1 MDKDTL
7 IRIAEELHQGAFDA
21 NAYYLILQQ
30 YRKNQREYA
39 EEMKMSPAFYQ
50 TIHGAL
56 MKACFMEIAKL
67 YDSSNGVV
75 SIGTLLAKCAKNQ
88 DLFPTYRETMTVE
101 HDGTAFS
108 YQIPYQHQ
116 LKPEEERFFKD
127 QVESD
132 RKLFAMFDIP
142 DAANAPVRVDLTF
155 PEFLALYQKRFNALS
170 KKRENIRMQR
180 NKLYAHNDEQR
191 ILSKENPTDRHPIFY
206 PDVQEMIA
214 FALDCTGLILGVL
227 TDVTRATQ
235 YSNIDDWEGT
245 LMLARL
251 GLKYQEYDFQQSEKA
266 FEAEMQRQLDLFQD
280 EGYIYLNGEQIHRE
294 RSEVLLIDD
303 LRKYLLNRYAA
314 EGLTPSEIDS
324 IILRLRSIS
333 GTIYE
338 ANKAVCKMICDG
350 FIFNRE
356 DHTKKDLYIEL
367 IDFDEPE
374 KNVFKIINQFEIEG
388 INNQLRIPD
397 GIVFI
402 NGIPVVVLEFK
413 SAVKENTT
421 IMDAYTQLTVRYRR
435 DIPELF
441 KYNAF
446 IVISDGAN
454 NKYGSFF
461 SPYDFFYAWRKI
473 EADDKELDGINSL
486 VTMVSGLFR
495 KERLLAVIKDFVY
508 FPDSSDKD
516 LKIVCR
522 YPQYFAAVKLFEN
535 IKAHLRPEGDGKGG
549 TYFGA
554 TGCGKSYTMLF
565 LTRMLMKSTF
575 FHSPTILIITDR
587 TDLDDQ
593 LSKQFVASKKYIGDE
608 TVVSID
614 SREKLRQELQ
624 GRTSGGVYM
633 TTIQKF
639 TEDLELLTD
648 RANVI
653 CISDEA
659 HRSQIN
665 LDQKVKVT
673 AEGVERSYGF
683 AKYLHDSLPNATYV
697 GFTGTPVD
705 GTIEVFGPVVD
716 AYTMTEAVKD
726 GITVNLVYDGRA
738 ARVTLD
744 QAKVREIEDYY
755 DRCAV
760 EGANEHQ
767 IEESQKAVAHI
778 DAIIGDPDRLHAV
791 AEDFINHYETRVA
804 EGATVAGK
812 AMFVCSNR
820 KIAYAFYQIIVGMR
834 PEWAEKKV
842 CPDGVQLT
850 EKEKKELKPIEKI
863 KLIMTRNKDDEPEL
877 YEMLGTKEDRK
888 EFDRQFKNVK
898 SNFKIAIVVDMWLT
912 GFDVPALDTIYI
924 DKPIQQHS
932 LIQTISRVNRVYTG
946 KDKGLIVDYIGIK
959 KNMNLALKKYTN
971 FESDE
976 FEGVEQSITIVKDQL
991 DVLAQMFH
999 NFNSTDY
1006 FNGSPKEQLAC
1017 LNRAV
1022 EYVQLTEDLETRFM
1036 AAVKRMKQ
1044 AFNLC
1049 SSSEAISDKEKDYL
1063 HFYCAVRSILF
1074 KLTKGDAPDIS
1085 QMNARVRELLE
1096 GAIQSDGIEELF
1108 ETGKHISVDIFS
1120 DEYLDKINAI
1130 QLPNTKIK
1138 VLQRLLSQ
1146 AIDEYKKVNRIM
1158 GMEFSDRLKRVVDE
1172 YNNRRRDEAFANEV
1186 LDDVAEQL
1194 AKLLE
1199 ELKKE
1204 KDSFKG
1210 MGIDYEEK
1218 AFYDILKAVAKKY
1231 EFEYPDDKMI
1241 ELSKR
1246 IKIIV
1251 DDKAKYTDWSTRDDI
1266 KANLQVDLILLL
1278 DEFDYP
1284 PVTIDDVYKEVLEQ
1298 AENFKK
1304 YAQ

>member
-1 MDKDTL
+1 MKIAIYQINPDRDENNVAFLNYENLERFQGSAALRSEIYDKVFEGEVECGTL
-7 IRIAEELHQGAFDA
+7 EEVYQMFNLDHPDR
-21 NAYYLILQQ
+21 
-30 YRKNQREYA
+30 YRGRSLSVSDVVEVVG
-39 EEMKMSPAFYQ
+39 EEKPTF
-50 TIHGAL
+50 HF
-56 MKACFMEIAKL
+56 C
-67 YDSSNGVV
+67 D
-75 SIGTLLAKCAKNQ
+75 SIGFREVDFDPDMTEPLKEKKIKVVLCEPGKVARVAEIRTELS
-88 DLFPTYRETMTVE
+88 DLQKVVGGLIE
-101 HDGTAFS
+101 
-108 YQIPYQHQ
+108 PYY
-116 LKPEEERFFKD
+116 PFEE
-127 QVESD
+127 QVC
-132 RKLFAMFDIP
+132 I
-142 DAANAPVRVDLTF
+142 VC
-155 PEFLALYQKRFNALS
+155 
-170 KKRENIRMQR
+170 
-180 NKLYAHNDEQR
+180 NDEGKYNGMR
-191 ILSKENPTDRHPIFY
+191 PCRAIYGEDR
-206 PDVQEMIA
+206 EMMDI
-214 FALDCTGLILGVL
+214 
-227 TDVTRATQ
+227 
-235 YSNIDDWEGT
+235 
-245 LMLARL
+245 
-251 GLKYQEYDFQQSEKA
+251 
-266 FEAEMQRQLDLFQD
+266 
-280 EGYIYLNGEQIHRE
+280 
-294 RSEVLLIDD
+294 
-303 LRKYLLNRYAA
+303 
-314 EGLTPSEIDS
+314 
-324 IILRLRSIS
+324 
-333 GTIYE
+333 
-338 ANKAVCKMICDG
+338 
-350 FIFNRE
+350 
-356 DHTKKDLYIEL
+356 YIEL

-374 KNVFKIINQFEIEG
+374 KNVFKIVNQFEIEG

-413 SAVKENTT
+413 SAAKENTT

-486 VTMVSGLFR
+486 VTMVGGLFR

-516 LKIVCR
+516 IKIVCR

-593 LSKQFVASKKYIGDE
+593 LSKQFAASKKYIGDE

-673 AEGVERSYGF
+673 AEGVERTYGF
-683 AKYLHDSLPNATYV
+683 AKYLHNSLPNATYV

-820 KIAYAFYQIIVGMR
+820 KIAYAFYQIVVGMR

-842 CPDGVQLT
+842 CPDGVVLT
-850 EKEKKELKPIEKI
+850 EKEQKELKPIEKI

-877 YEMLGTKEDRK
+877 YEMLGTKDDRK

-924 DKPIQQHS
+924 DKPIQQHT

-976 FEGVEQSITIVKDQL
+976 FEGVEQSVTIVKDQL

-999 NFNSTDY
+999 NFNSIDY

-1049 SSSEAISDKEKDYL
+1049 SSSDAISDEEKDYL

-1158 GMEFSDRLKRVVDE
+1158 GMEFADRLKRVVEE

-1204 KDSFKG
+1204 KVSFKG

-1304 YAQ
+1304 YTD

>member
-1 MDKDTL
+1 MSTFNEHSL
-7 IRIAEELHQGAFDA
+7 
-21 NAYYLILQQ
+21 
-30 YRKNQREYA
+30 
-39 EEMKMSPAFYQ
+39 EMA
-50 TIHGAL
+50 I
-56 MKACFMEIAKL
+56 ME
-67 YDSSNGVV
+67 
-75 SIGTLLAKCAKNQ
+75 
-88 DLFPTYRETMTVE
+88 
-101 HDGTAFS
+101 
-108 YQIPYQHQ
+108 
-116 LKPEEERFFKD
+116 
-127 QVESD
+127 
-132 RKLFAMFDIP
+132 
-142 DAANAPVRVDLTF
+142 
-155 PEFLALYQKRFNALS
+155 
-170 KKRENIRMQR
+170 
-180 NKLYAHNDEQR
+180 
-191 ILSKENPTDRHPIFY
+191 
-206 PDVQEMIA
+206 
-214 FALDCTGLILGVL
+214 
-227 TDVTRATQ
+227 
-235 YSNIDDWEGT
+235 
-245 LMLARL
+245 
-251 GLKYQEYDFQQSEKA
+251 
-266 FEAEMQRQLDLFQD
+266 LFQD
-280 EGYIYLNGEQIHRE
+280 EGYLYLNGEQIHRE
-294 RSEVLLIDD
+294 RSEVLLTDD
-303 LRKYLLNRYAA
+303 LRQYLLNRYAKD
-314 EGLTPSEIDS
+314 GLTTTEIDG
-324 IILRLRSIS
+324 ILLWLKSIS

-338 ANKAVCKMICDG
+338 ANKAFCKLLCDG
-350 FIFNRE
+350 FILNRE
-356 DHTKKDLYIEL
+356 DRTQKDLYIQL
-367 IDFDEPE
+367 VDYDHPE
-374 KNVFKIINQFEIEG
+374 NNVFKIVNQFEIEG
-388 INNQLRIPD
+388 VGGQLRIPD
-397 GIVFI
+397 GIVFL

-446 IVISDGAN
+446 LVISDGAN

-461 SPYDFFYAWRKI
+461 APYDFFYAWRKI
-473 EADDKELDGINSL
+473 ESDDKELDGISSL

-495 KERLLAVIKDFVY
+495 KDRLLAVIKNFIY

-516 LKIVCR
+516 TKIVCR
-522 YPQYFAAVKLFEN
+522 YPQYFAATKLFEN
-535 IKAHLRPEGDGKGG
+535 IKRHLKPEGDGKGG

-565 LTRMLMKSTF
+565 LTRMLMKSPY
-575 FHSPTILIITDR
+575 FHSPTILLITDR

-593 LSKQFVASKKYIGDE
+593 LSKQFIASKKYIGDE

-614 SREKLRQELQ
+614 SREALRQELQ
-624 GRTSGGVYM
+624 GRTSGGVYL

-648 RANVI
+648 RTNVI

-665 LDQKVKVT
+665 LDQKLKVT
-673 AEGVERSYGF
+673 EDGVERKYGF

-705 GTIEVFGPVVD
+705 GTIEVFGSVVD
-716 AYTMTEAVKD
+716 SYTMTESVKD

-738 ARVTLD
+738 AKVTLD
-744 QAKVREIEDYY
+744 QARVKEIEDYY
-755 DRCAV
+755 AQCAV

-778 DAIIGDPDRLHAV
+778 DAIIGDPDRLRAV
-791 AEDFINHYETRVA
+791 AEDFIRHYETRVS

-820 KIAYAFYQIIVGMR
+820 KIAYDFYQIVVGLR
-834 PEWAEKKV
+834 PEWAEKKI
-842 CPDGVQLT
+842 CPDGVELSD
-850 EKEKKELKPIEKI
+850 KEKKELKPIEKI
-863 KLIMTRNKDDEPEL
+863 KLIMTRNKDDEPAL
-877 YEMLGTKEDRK
+877 YEMLGTKDDRK
-888 EFDRQFKNVK
+888 EYDRQFKNVK

-924 DKPIQQHS
+924 DKPIQQHT

-946 KDKGLIVDYIGIK
+946 KEKGLIVDYIGIK

-971 FESDE
+971 FESEE
-976 FEGVEQSITIVKDQL
+976 FEGVEQSVTIVKDQL
-991 DVLAQMFH
+991 EVLGQMFH
-999 NFNSTDY
+999 NFNSSDFFHGT
-1006 FNGSPKEQLAC
+1006 PKEQLAC

-1022 EYVQLTEDLETRFM
+1022 EYVQLTEELERRFM

-1049 SSSEAISDKEKDYL
+1049 GSSDAILDTEKDYI

-1120 DEYLDKINAI
+1120 DEYIDKINAI

-1158 GMEFSDRLKRVVDE
+1158 GMEFSERLKRVVDQ

-1199 ELKKE
+1199 ELKLE
-1204 KDSFKG
+1204 KNSFKA
-1210 MGIDYEEK
+1210 MGIDYEQK

-1231 EFEYPDDKMI
+1231 EFEYPEDKMI

-1246 IKIIV
+1246 IKVIV
-1251 DDKAKYTDWSTRDDI
+1251 DDKAKYTDWSTREDI
-1266 KANLQVDLILLL
+1266 KATLQVDLILLL

-1304 YAQ
+1304 YAS

>member
-1 MDKDTL
+1 MTNFNEHSL
-7 IRIAEELHQGAFDA
+7 
-21 NAYYLILQQ
+21 
-30 YRKNQREYA
+30 
-39 EEMKMSPAFYQ
+39 EMS
-50 TIHGAL
+50 I
-56 MKACFMEIAKL
+56 ME
-67 YDSSNGVV
+67 
-75 SIGTLLAKCAKNQ
+75 
-88 DLFPTYRETMTVE
+88 
-101 HDGTAFS
+101 
-108 YQIPYQHQ
+108 
-116 LKPEEERFFKD
+116 
-127 QVESD
+127 
-132 RKLFAMFDIP
+132 
-142 DAANAPVRVDLTF
+142 
-155 PEFLALYQKRFNALS
+155 
-170 KKRENIRMQR
+170 
-180 NKLYAHNDEQR
+180 
-191 ILSKENPTDRHPIFY
+191 
-206 PDVQEMIA
+206 
-214 FALDCTGLILGVL
+214 
-227 TDVTRATQ
+227 
-235 YSNIDDWEGT
+235 
-245 LMLARL
+245 
-251 GLKYQEYDFQQSEKA
+251 
-266 FEAEMQRQLDLFQD
+266 LFQD
-280 EGYIYLNGEQIHRE
+280 EEYLYLNGEQFHRE
-294 RSEVLLIDD
+294 RSEVLLTGD
-303 LRKYLLNRYAA
+303 LRQYLLNRYVKD
-314 EGLTPSEIDS
+314 GLTTTEADGIL
-324 IILRLRSIS
+324 LRLKSIS

-338 ANKAVCKMICDG
+338 ANKTFCKLLCDG
-350 FIFNRE
+350 FILNRE
-356 DHTKKDLYIEL
+356 DRSQKDLYIQL
-367 IDFDEPE
+367 VDYDHPE
-374 KNVFKIINQFEIEG
+374 NNIFKIVNQFEIEG
-388 INNQLRIPD
+388 VGGQLRIPD
-397 GIVFI
+397 GIVFL

-421 IMDAYTQLTVRYRR
+421 IRDAYTQLTVRYRR

-446 IVISDGAN
+446 LVISDGAN

-461 SPYDFFYAWRKI
+461 APYDFFYAWRKI
-473 EADDKELDGINSL
+473 EADDKELDGISSL

-495 KERLLAVIKDFVY
+495 KERLLAVIKDFIY
-508 FPDSSDKD
+508 FPDSSDRD
-516 LKIVCR
+516 TKIVCR
-522 YPQYFAAVKLFEN
+522 YPQYFAATKLFEN
-535 IKAHLRPEGDGKGG
+535 IKKHLKPEGDGKGG

-565 LTRMLMKSTF
+565 LTRMLMKSPY
-575 FHSPTILIITDR
+575 FHSPTILLITDR

-593 LSKQFVASKKYIGDE
+593 LSKQFIASKKYIGDE

-614 SREKLRQELQ
+614 SREALRQELQ
-624 GRTSGGVYM
+624 GRTSGGVYL

-648 RANVI
+648 RTNVI

-673 AEGVERSYGF
+673 EDGVERKYGF

-716 AYTMTEAVKD
+716 SYTMTESVKD

-738 ARVTLD
+738 AKVTLD
-744 QAKVREIEDYY
+744 QAKVKEIEDYY
-755 DRCAV
+755 AQCAV

-778 DAIIGDPDRLHAV
+778 DAIIGDPDRLRAV
-791 AEDFINHYETRVA
+791 AEDFILHYETRVS

-820 KIAYAFYQIIVGMR
+820 KIAYDFYQIVVGLR
-834 PEWAEKKV
+834 PEWAEKKI
-842 CPDGVQLT
+842 CPDGVELSD
-850 EKEKKELKPIEKI
+850 KEKKELKPIEKI
-863 KLIMTRNKDDEPEL
+863 KLIMTRNKDDEPAL
-877 YEMLGTKEDRK
+877 YEMLGTKDDRK
-888 EFDRQFKNVK
+888 EYDRQFKNVK

-924 DKPIQQHS
+924 DKPIQQHT

-946 KDKGLIVDYIGIK
+946 KEKGLIVDYIGIK

-971 FESDE
+971 FESEE
-976 FEGVEQSITIVKDQL
+976 FEGVEQSVTIVKDQL
-991 DVLAQMFH
+991 EVLGQMFH
-999 NFNSTDY
+999 NFNSNNFFHGT
-1006 FNGSPKEQLAC
+1006 PKEQLAC
-1017 LNRAV
+1017 LNCAV
-1022 EYVQLTEDLETRFM
+1022 EYVQLTEELERRFM

-1049 SSSEAISDKEKDYL
+1049 GSSDAISDTEKDYI

-1120 DEYLDKINAI
+1120 DEYIEKINAI

-1158 GMEFSDRLKRVVDE
+1158 GMEFSERLKRVVDQ
-1172 YNNRRRDEAFANEV
+1172 YNNRRRDEALANEV

-1199 ELKKE
+1199 ELKLE
-1204 KDSFKG
+1204 KDSFKA

-1231 EFEYPDDKMI
+1231 GFEYPEDKMI

-1246 IKIIV
+1246 IKVIV
-1251 DDKAKYTDWSTRDDI
+1251 DDKAKYTDWSTREDI
-1266 KANLQVDLILLL
+1266 KATLQVDLILLL

-1284 PVTIDDVYKEVLEQ
+1284 PVTIDAVYKEVLEQ

-1304 YAQ
+1304 YAG

>member
-1 MDKDTL
+1 
-7 IRIAEELHQGAFDA
+7 
-21 NAYYLILQQ
+21 
-30 YRKNQREYA
+30 
-39 EEMKMSPAFYQ
+39 
-50 TIHGAL
+50 
-56 MKACFMEIAKL
+56 ME
-67 YDSSNGVV
+67 
-75 SIGTLLAKCAKNQ
+75 
-88 DLFPTYRETMTVE
+88 
-101 HDGTAFS
+101 
-108 YQIPYQHQ
+108 
-116 LKPEEERFFKD
+116 
-127 QVESD
+127 
-132 RKLFAMFDIP
+132 
-142 DAANAPVRVDLTF
+142 
-155 PEFLALYQKRFNALS
+155 
-170 KKRENIRMQR
+170 
-180 NKLYAHNDEQR
+180 
-191 ILSKENPTDRHPIFY
+191 
-206 PDVQEMIA
+206 
-214 FALDCTGLILGVL
+214 
-227 TDVTRATQ
+227 
-235 YSNIDDWEGT
+235 
-245 LMLARL
+245 
-251 GLKYQEYDFQQSEKA
+251 
-266 FEAEMQRQLDLFQD
+266 LFQD
-280 EGYIYLNGEQIHRE
+280 EGYLYMNGEQIHRE
-294 RSEVLLIDD
+294 RSEVLLTDD
-303 LRKYLLNRYAA
+303 LRQYLLNRYAKD
-314 EGLTPSEIDS
+314 GLTVTEVDGIL
-324 IILRLRSIS
+324 LRLKSIS

-338 ANKAVCKMICDG
+338 ANKTFCKLLCDG
-350 FIFNRE
+350 FILNRE
-356 DHTKKDLYIEL
+356 DRTQKDLYIQL
-367 IDFDEPE
+367 VDYDHPE
-374 KNVFKIINQFEIEG
+374 NNIFKIVNQFEIEG
-388 INNQLRIPD
+388 VGGQIRIPD
-397 GIVFI
+397 GIVFL

-421 IMDAYTQLTVRYRR
+421 ILDAYTQLTVRYRR

-446 IVISDGAN
+446 LVISDGAN

-461 SPYDFFYAWRKI
+461 APYDFFYAWRKI
-473 EADDKELDGINSL
+473 EADDKELDGISSL

-495 KERLLAVIKDFVY
+495 KDRLLAVIKDFVY
-508 FPDSSDKD
+508 FPDSSDRD
-516 LKIVCR
+516 TKIVCR
-522 YPQYFAAVKLFEN
+522 YPQYFAATKLFEN
-535 IKAHLRPEGDGKGG
+535 IKKHLKPEGDGKGG

-565 LTRMLMKSTF
+565 LTRMLMKSPY
-575 FHSPTILIITDR
+575 FHSPTILLITDR

-593 LSKQFVASKKYIGDE
+593 LSKQFIASKKYIGDE

-614 SREKLRQELQ
+614 SREALRQELQ
-624 GRTSGGVYM
+624 GRTSGGVYL

-639 TEDLELLTD
+639 TEALELLTD
-648 RANVI
+648 RTNVI

-673 AEGVERSYGF
+673 EDGVERKYGF

-716 AYTMTEAVKD
+716 SYTMTESVKD

-738 ARVTLD
+738 AKVTLD
-744 QAKVREIEDYY
+744 QAKVKEIEDYY
-755 DRCAV
+755 AQCAV

-778 DAIIGDPDRLHAV
+778 DAIIGDPDRLRVV
-791 AEDFINHYETRVA
+791 AEDFIRHYETRVS
-804 EGATVAGK
+804 EGATIAGK

-820 KIAYAFYQIIVGMR
+820 KIAYDFYQIVVGLR
-834 PEWAEKKV
+834 PEWAEKKI
-842 CPDGVQLT
+842 CPDGVELSD
-850 EKEKKELKPIEKI
+850 KEKKELKSIEKI
-863 KLIMTRNKDDEPEL
+863 KLIMTRNKDDEPAL
-877 YEMLGTKEDRK
+877 YEMLGSKDDRK
-888 EFDRQFKNVK
+888 EYDRQFKNVK

-924 DKPIQQHS
+924 DKPIQQHT

-946 KDKGLIVDYIGIK
+946 KEKGLIVDYIGIK

-971 FESDE
+971 FESEE
-976 FEGVEQSITIVKDQL
+976 FEGVEQSVTIVKDQL
-991 DVLAQMFH
+991 EVLRQMFH
-999 NFNSTDY
+999 NFNSSDFFHGT
-1006 FNGSPKEQLAC
+1006 PKEQLAC

-1022 EYVQLTEDLETRFM
+1022 EYVQLTEELERRFM

-1049 SSSEAISDKEKDYL
+1049 GSSDAISDTEKDYI

-1120 DEYLDKINAI
+1120 DEYIDKINAI

-1158 GMEFSDRLKRVVDE
+1158 GMEFSERLKRVVDQ

-1199 ELKKE
+1199 ELKLE
-1204 KDSFKG
+1204 KDSFKA

-1231 EFEYPDDKMI
+1231 EFEYPEDKMI

-1246 IKIIV
+1246 IKVIV
-1251 DDKAKYTDWSTRDDI
+1251 DDKAKYTDWSTREDI
-1266 KANLQVDLILLL
+1266 KATLQVDLILLL

-1284 PVTIDDVYKEVLEQ
+1284 PVMIDDVYKEVLEQ

-1304 YAQ
+1304 YAG

>member
-1 MDKDTL
+1 MINFNEHSL
-7 IRIAEELHQGAFDA
+7 EMSIMEL
-21 NAYYLILQQ
+21 Y
-30 YRKNQREYA
+30 
-39 EEMKMSPAFYQ
+39 
-50 TIHGAL
+50 
-56 MKACFMEIAKL
+56 
-67 YDSSNGVV
+67 
-75 SIGTLLAKCAKNQ
+75 
-88 DLFPTYRETMTVE
+88 
-101 HDGTAFS
+101 
-108 YQIPYQHQ
+108 
-116 LKPEEERFFKD
+116 
-127 QVESD
+127 
-132 RKLFAMFDIP
+132 
-142 DAANAPVRVDLTF
+142 
-155 PEFLALYQKRFNALS
+155 
-170 KKRENIRMQR
+170 
-180 NKLYAHNDEQR
+180 
-191 ILSKENPTDRHPIFY
+191 
-206 PDVQEMIA
+206 
-214 FALDCTGLILGVL
+214 
-227 TDVTRATQ
+227 
-235 YSNIDDWEGT
+235 
-245 LMLARL
+245 
-251 GLKYQEYDFQQSEKA
+251 
-266 FEAEMQRQLDLFQD
+266 QD
-280 EGYIYLNGEQIHRE
+280 EGYLYMNGEQIHRE
-294 RSEVLLIDD
+294 RSEVLLTDD
-303 LRKYLLNRYAA
+303 LRQYLLNRYAKD
-314 EGLTPSEIDS
+314 GLTATEVDGIL
-324 IILRLRSIS
+324 LRLKSIS

-338 ANKAVCKMICDG
+338 ANKTFCKLLCDG
-350 FIFNRE
+350 FILNRE
-356 DHTKKDLYIEL
+356 DRTQKDLYIQL
-367 IDFDEPE
+367 VDYDHPE
-374 KNVFKIINQFEIEG
+374 NNVFKIVNQFEIEG
-388 INNQLRIPD
+388 AGGQLRIPD
-397 GIVFI
+397 GIVFL

-421 IMDAYTQLTVRYRR
+421 ILDAYTQLTVRYRR

-446 IVISDGAN
+446 LVISDGAN

-461 SPYDFFYAWRKI
+461 APYDFFYAWRKI
-473 EADDKELDGINSL
+473 EADDKELDGISSL

-495 KERLLAVIKDFVY
+495 KDRLLGVIKDFIY
-508 FPDSSDKD
+508 FPDSSDRD
-516 LKIVCR
+516 AKIVCR
-522 YPQYFAAVKLFEN
+522 YPQYFAATKLFEN
-535 IKAHLRPEGDGKGG
+535 IKKHLKPEGDGKGG

-565 LTRMLMKSTF
+565 LTRMLMKSPY
-575 FHSPTILIITDR
+575 FHSPTILLITDR

-593 LSKQFVASKKYIGDE
+593 LSKQFIASKKYIGDE

-614 SREKLRQELQ
+614 SREALRQELQ
-624 GRTSGGVYM
+624 GRTSGGVYL

-639 TEDLELLTD
+639 TEDLELLTE
-648 RANVI
+648 RTNVI

-673 AEGVERSYGF
+673 EDGVERKYGF

-716 AYTMTEAVKD
+716 SYTMTESVKD

-738 ARVTLD
+738 AKVTLD
-744 QAKVREIEDYY
+744 QAKVKEIEDYY
-755 DRCAV
+755 AQCAV

-778 DAIIGDPDRLHAV
+778 DAIIGDPDRLRAV
-791 AEDFINHYETRVA
+791 AEDFIRHYETRVS

-820 KIAYAFYQIIVGMR
+820 KIAYDFYQIVVGLR
-834 PEWAEKKV
+834 PEWAEKKI
-842 CPDGVQLT
+842 CPDGVELSD
-850 EKEKKELKPIEKI
+850 KEKKELKPIEKI
-863 KLIMTRNKDDEPEL
+863 KLIMTRNKDDEPAL
-877 YEMLGTKEDRK
+877 YEMLGTKDDRK
-888 EFDRQFKNVK
+888 EYDRQFKNVK

-924 DKPIQQHS
+924 DKPIQQHT

-946 KDKGLIVDYIGIK
+946 KEKGLIVDYIGIK

-971 FESDE
+971 FESEE
-976 FEGVEQSITIVKDQL
+976 FEGVEQSVTIVKDQL
-991 DVLAQMFH
+991 EVLGQMFH
-999 NFNSTDY
+999 NFNSSDFFHGT
-1006 FNGSPKEQLAC
+1006 PKEQLAC

-1022 EYVQLTEDLETRFM
+1022 EYVQLTEELEWRFM
-1036 AAVKRMKQ
+1036 AVVKRMKQ

-1049 SSSEAISDKEKDYL
+1049 GSSDAISDTEKDYI

-1074 KLTKGDAPDIS
+1074 KLTKGDAPDIF

-1120 DEYLDKINAI
+1120 DEYIEKINAI

-1158 GMEFSDRLKRVVDE
+1158 GMEFSERLKRVVDE

-1199 ELKKE
+1199 ELKLE
-1204 KDSFKG
+1204 KDSFKA

-1246 IKIIV
+1246 IKLIV
-1251 DDKAKYTDWSTRDDI
+1251 DDKAKYTDWSTREDI
-1266 KANLQVDLILLL
+1266 KATLQVDLILLL

-1304 YAQ
+1304 YAS

>member
-1 MDKDTL
+1 MTNFNEHSL
-7 IRIAEELHQGAFDA
+7 
-21 NAYYLILQQ
+21 
-30 YRKNQREYA
+30 
-39 EEMKMSPAFYQ
+39 EMS
-50 TIHGAL
+50 I
-56 MKACFMEIAKL
+56 ME
-67 YDSSNGVV
+67 
-75 SIGTLLAKCAKNQ
+75 
-88 DLFPTYRETMTVE
+88 
-101 HDGTAFS
+101 
-108 YQIPYQHQ
+108 
-116 LKPEEERFFKD
+116 
-127 QVESD
+127 
-132 RKLFAMFDIP
+132 
-142 DAANAPVRVDLTF
+142 
-155 PEFLALYQKRFNALS
+155 
-170 KKRENIRMQR
+170 
-180 NKLYAHNDEQR
+180 
-191 ILSKENPTDRHPIFY
+191 
-206 PDVQEMIA
+206 
-214 FALDCTGLILGVL
+214 
-227 TDVTRATQ
+227 
-235 YSNIDDWEGT
+235 
-245 LMLARL
+245 
-251 GLKYQEYDFQQSEKA
+251 
-266 FEAEMQRQLDLFQD
+266 LFQD
-280 EGYIYLNGEQIHRE
+280 EGYHYLNGEQLHRE
-294 RSEVLLIDD
+294 RSEVLLTGD
-303 LRKYLLNRYAA
+303 LRQYLLNRYAKD
-314 EGLTPSEIDS
+314 GLTTTEVDGIL
-324 IILRLRSIS
+324 LRLKSIS

-338 ANKAVCKMICDG
+338 ANKAFCKLLCDG
-350 FIFNRE
+350 FILNRE
-356 DHTKKDLYIEL
+356 DRTQKDLYIQL
-367 IDFDEPE
+367 VDYDHPE
-374 KNVFKIINQFEIEG
+374 NNVFKIVNQFEIEG
-388 INNQLRIPD
+388 VGGQLRIPD
-397 GIVFI
+397 GIVFL

-446 IVISDGAN
+446 LVISDGAN

-461 SPYDFFYAWRKI
+461 APYDFFYAWRKI
-473 EADDKELDGINSL
+473 EADDKELDGISSL

-495 KERLLAVIKDFVY
+495 KDRLLAVIKDFVY
-508 FPDSSDKD
+508 FPDSSDRD
-516 LKIVCR
+516 TKIVCR
-522 YPQYFAAVKLFEN
+522 YPQYFAATKLFEN
-535 IKAHLRPEGDGKGG
+535 IKKHLKPEGDGKGG

-565 LTRMLMKSTF
+565 LTRMLMKSPY
-575 FHSPTILIITDR
+575 FHSPTILLITDR

-593 LSKQFVASKKYIGDE
+593 LSKQFIASKKYIGDE

-614 SREKLRQELQ
+614 SREALRQELQ
-624 GRTSGGVYM
+624 GRTSGGVYL

-648 RANVI
+648 RTNVI

-673 AEGVERSYGF
+673 EDGIERKYGF

-716 AYTMTEAVKD
+716 SYTMTESVKD

-738 ARVTLD
+738 TKVTLD
-744 QAKVREIEDYY
+744 QAKVKEIEDYY
-755 DRCAV
+755 AQCAV

-778 DAIIGDPDRLHAV
+778 DAIIGDPDRLRAV
-791 AEDFINHYETRVA
+791 AEDFIRHYETRVS

-820 KIAYAFYQIIVGMR
+820 KIAYDFYQIVVGLR
-834 PEWAEKKV
+834 PEWAEKKI
-842 CPDGVQLT
+842 CPDGVELSD
-850 EKEKKELKPIEKI
+850 KEKKELKPIEKI
-863 KLIMTRNKDDEPEL
+863 KLIMTRNKDDEPAL
-877 YEMLGTKEDRK
+877 YEMLGTKDDRK
-888 EFDRQFKNVK
+888 EYDRQFKNVK

-924 DKPIQQHS
+924 DKPIQHHT

-946 KDKGLIVDYIGIK
+946 KEKGLIVDYIGIK

-971 FESDE
+971 FESEE
-976 FEGVEQSITIVKDQL
+976 FEGVEQSVTIVKDQL
-991 DVLAQMFH
+991 EVLGQMFH
-999 NFNSTDY
+999 NFNSNNFFHGT
-1006 FNGSPKEQLAC
+1006 PKEQLAC

-1022 EYVQLTEDLETRFM
+1022 EYVQLTEELERRFM

-1049 SSSEAISDKEKDYL
+1049 GSSDAISDMEKDYI

-1085 QMNARVRELLE
+1085 QMNVRVRELLE

-1120 DEYLDKINAI
+1120 DEYIEKINAI

-1158 GMEFSDRLKRVVDE
+1158 GMEFSERLKRVVDE

-1199 ELKKE
+1199 ELKLE
-1204 KDSFKG
+1204 KGSFKA

-1231 EFEYPDDKMI
+1231 GFEYPEDKMI

-1246 IKIIV
+1246 IKVIV
-1251 DDKAKYTDWSTRDDI
+1251 DDKAKYTDWSTREDI
-1266 KANLQVDLILLL
+1266 KATLQVDLILLL

-1304 YAQ
+1304 YAG